1 MPLPAAHARSR
12 ERVLRICAAGGADG
26 DAHTLRVRL
35 LREFRALLGAEAFAF
50 LLTDPVTSVGCAP
63 VARVPVLPELP
74 RLIRL
79 KYLTRADRW
88 TSLKGAAALS
98 GLPEVERGP
107 LWEELLRP
115 AGVRDVASAVFRDRF
130 GCWGFLDLWRYGAE
144 FGAADLAYLD
154 AVAAPVTEALR
165 RAQAAGFPARPPG
178 AAGPG
183 PLVLLLSPDLR
194 VRGQTPEAPAYLAGL
209 IPPEEGRAP
218 VPAAAYNVA
227 AQLLAR
233 EAGVDPNPPR
243 ARVHLADGLWLTL
256 RAARIDHGSRVT
268 GAGAGVPGAGGSGAG
283 VPGAGVPGA
292 EGSTPLDREIA
303 VTIEE
308 TTPTDRLDV
317 FCRAHGLTARE
328 TELLGHLADGAD
340 TGTAAHA
347 MSLSAHTVQDHLKSV
362 FTKTGTRHRRG
373 LLARALGT

>member
-1 MPLPAAHARSR
+1 MAPSAGHAHAFSRSR
-12 ERVLRICAAGGADG
+12 ERVLGICAAGG
-26 DAHTLRVRL
+26 DARALRVRL
-35 LREFRALLGAEAFAF
+35 LREFRSVLGADAFAF

-63 VARVPVLPELP
+63 VAWVPVLPELP

-88 TSLKGAAALS
+88 TSLAGAAALS
-98 GLPEVERGP
+98 GLPEGERGP

-115 AGVRDVASAVFRDRF
+115 AGVRDVASVVFRDRF

-154 AVAAPVTEALR
+154 GVAGPVTEALR
-165 RAQAAGFPARPPG
+165 RAQAAAFPARPPG
-178 AAGPG
+178 ADRPG
-183 PLVLLLSPDLR
+183 PLVLLLAPDLR
-194 VRGQTPEAPAYLAGL
+194 VRGQTPGAPAYLAGL
-209 IPPEEGRAP
+209 VPPEEGRAP

-227 AQLLAR
+227 AQLLAH
-233 EAGVDPNPPR
+233 EAGVDANPPR

-256 RAARIDHGSRVT
+256 RAARIEDGPDTDGPPPS
-268 GAGAGVPGAGGSGAG
+268 A
-283 VPGAGVPGA
+283 
-292 EGSTPLDREIA
+292 REIA

-308 TTPTDRLDV
+308 TTPADRLDF
-317 FCRAHGLTARE
+317 FCRAYALTGRE

-340 TGTAAHA
+340 TGTVALA

-362 FTKTGTRHRRG
+362 FTKTGTRHRRA

>member
-1 MPLPAAHARSR
+1 MALPAVHARSR
-12 ERVLRICAAGGADG
+12 ERVLRICAAGGDTRA
-26 DAHTLRVRL
+26 LRVRL
-35 LREFRALLGAEAFAF
+35 LGEFRGLLGAEAFAF

-79 KYLTRADRW
+79 KYLTAAGRW
-88 TSLKGAAALS
+88 TVLTGAVALS
-98 GLPEVERGP
+98 GLPEGERGP
-107 LWEELLRP
+107 LWEEMLRP
-115 AGVRDVASAVFRDRF
+115 LGVRDVASAVFRDRF

-154 AVAAPVTEALR
+154 AVAGPVTEALR
-165 RAQAAGFPARPPG
+165 RAQASAFPARPQG
-178 AAGPG
+178 TGRPG

-218 VPAAAYNVA
+218 IPAAAYNVA

-243 ARVHLADGLWLTL
+243 ARVHLAEGLWLTL
-256 RAARIDHGSRVT
+256 RAARIDDGPGSRV
-268 GAGAGVPGAGGSGAG
+268 PSS
-283 VPGAGVPGA
+283 
-292 EGSTPLDREIA
+292 EREIA

-308 TTPTDRLDV
+308 TTPADRLDV
-317 FCRAHGLTARE
+317 FCRAHGLTVRE

-340 TGTAAHA
+340 TGAAADA
-347 MSLSAHTVQDHLKSV
+347 MSVSAHTVQDHLKSV

>member
-1 MPLPAAHARSR
+1 MRLPAAHARSH
-12 ERVLRICAAGGADG
+12 ERVLRICAAGG
-26 DAHTLRVRL
+26 DAHALRVRL

-50 LLTDPVTSVGCAP
+50 LLTDPATSVGCAP

-88 TSLKGAAALS
+88 TSLTGAAALS
-98 GLPEVERGP
+98 GLPEEERGP
-107 LWEELLRP
+107 LWEDLLRP

-154 AVAAPVTEALR
+154 AVTAPVTEALR

-178 AAGPG
+178 VARPG

-243 ARVHLADGLWLTL
+243 ARVHLADGVWLTL
-256 RAARIDHGSRVT
+256 RAARIDD
-268 GAGAGVPGAGGSGAG
+268 GSGVAA
-283 VPGAGVPGA
+283 PGKRAPGQ
-292 EGSTPLDREIA
+292 GMSPPSDREIA

-308 TTPTDRLDV
+308 TTPADRLDV
-317 FCRAHGLTARE
+317 FCRAHGLTGRE

-340 TGTAAHA
+340 TGAVAHA

-362 FTKTGTRHRRG
+362 FAKTGTRHRRG

>member
-1 MPLPAAHARSR
+1 MSLPAAHARSR
-12 ERVLRICAAGGADG
+12 ERVLRICAAGG
-26 DAHTLRVRL
+26 DAHALRVRL

-88 TSLKGAAALS
+88 TSLTGAAALS
-98 GLPEVERGP
+98 GLPEEERGP
-107 LWEELLRP
+107 LWEELLGP
-115 AGVRDVASAVFRDRF
+115 VGVRDVASTVFRDRF

-165 RAQAAGFPARPPG
+165 RAQAAGFPARAPG
-178 AAGPG
+178 AARPG

-194 VRGQTPEAPAYLAGL
+194 VRGQTPEALAYLAGL

-218 VPAAAYNVA
+218 IPAAAYNVA

-256 RAARIDHGSRVT
+256 RAARIDDGS
-268 GAGAGVPGAGGSGAG
+268 GATVPGAGA
-283 VPGAGVPGA
+283 PGEGGPG
-292 EGSTPLDREIA
+292 EGGHPSSDREIA

-308 TTPTDRLDV
+308 TTPADRLDV
-317 FCRAHGLTARE
+317 FCRAHGLTGRE

-362 FTKTGTRHRRG
+362 FAKTGTRHRRG

>member
-1 MPLPAAHARSR
+1 MAPSAGHAHTHDHVRSR
-12 ERVLRICAAGGADG
+12 ERVLRICAAGG
-26 DAHTLRVRL
+26 DAHALRVRL
-35 LREFRALLGAEAFAF
+35 LREFRALLGADAFAF

-88 TSLKGAAALS
+88 TSLTGAAALS
-98 GLPEVERGP
+98 GLPEGERGP

-154 AVAAPVTEALR
+154 AVAGPVTEALR
-165 RAQAAGFPARPPG
+165 RAQAAAFPARPPG
-178 AAGPG
+178 TDRPG

-218 VPAAAYNVA
+218 IPAAAYNVA

-256 RAARIDHGSRVT
+256 RAARIEHG
-268 GAGAGVPGAGGSGAG
+268 
-283 VPGAGVPGA
+283 PGA
-292 EGSTPLDREIA
+292 EVPPPSDREIA

-308 TTPTDRLDV
+308 TTPADRLDV
-317 FCRAHGLTARE
+317 FCRAHGLTGRE

-340 TGTAAHA
+340 TGAVAQT
-347 MSLSAHTVQDHLKSV
+347 MSLSALTVQDHLKSI
-362 FTKTGTRHRRG
+362 FTKTGTRHRRA

>member
-1 MPLPAAHARSR
+1 MALPAAHARSR
-12 ERVLRICAAGGADG
+12 ERALRICATGG
-26 DAHTLRVRL
+26 DAHALRVRL

-50 LLTDPVTSVGCAP
+50 LLTDPVTAVGCAP

-88 TSLKGAAALS
+88 TSLAGAAALS
-98 GLPEVERGP
+98 GVPEGERGP

-144 FGAADLAYLD
+144 FGAADLAFLD
-154 AVAAPVTEALR
+154 AVAGPVTEALR
-165 RAQAAGFPARPPG
+165 RAQAGAFPAHPPG
-178 AAGPG
+178 ADRPG

-194 VRGQTPEAPAYLAGL
+194 VRGRTPGAPAYLAGL

-233 EAGVDPNPPR
+233 EAGVDPNPAR

-256 RAARIDHGSRVT
+256 RAARIDDGPGT
-268 GAGAGVPGAGGSGAG
+268 GMPAPSDDGPGTGMPAPSH
-283 VPGAGVPGA
+283 
-292 EGSTPLDREIA
+292 REIA

-308 TTPTDRLDV
+308 TTPADRLDV